1 MTINVPHI
9 GKITASKETLVSLAC
24 IFIESGEY
32 VKLDGRYPLIS
43 DLREKQFLAIHD
55 ALDAVGVYD
64 RVKD

>member
-24 IFIESGEY
+24 IFIESSEY
-32 VKLDGRYPLIS
+32 IRLDGKYPLLS
-43 DLREKQFLAIHD
+43 DLRDKQFLAIHD

>member
-24 IFIESGEY
+24 VFIESGEY
-32 VKLDGRYPLIS
+32 IKPDGKRPVLS
-43 DLREKQFLAIHD
+43 DLRGKQFRAIYD
-55 ALDAVGVYD
+55 ALDAVGVFD